1 MFFVGTATFRDG
13 DCHDDSH
20 EEKSAV
26 MKIACDIFGYEDEE
40 ECEVIA

>member
-1 MFFVGTATFRDG
+1 MADLG
-13 DCHDDSH
+13 CN

-40 ECEVIA
+40 DSCEFAAAT